1 MKKISL
7 YDFINQKKP
16 VSHIIFLLISLVMP
30 LIAGIRGKFDESG
43 YEFISAFILIFL
55 QLEVFIF
62 LGTKLFAN
70 LNFDRSPVEIT
81 RIVIIRFTVFMTG
94 CLFAAMILFIL
105 MLYVFT
111 FIRGAAISTVLPD
124 FINRSFHDWFRST
137 IKGLSGGALIFI
149 ILLWQASL
157 RREQKLRE
165 ENLIFQNE
173 TLKNQINPHFLFNSL
188 NTLSALISSRPETAE
203 KFLNK
208 LSAIYRYIL
217 ENSRKDRVP
226 LTTELNFI
234 SDYLELHKIRD
245 DDKIALTIDY
255 GNISEYS
262 IIPVSLQILIENC
275 VKHNIATRENRL
287 RISIS
292 IENDFVVVQNN
303 LQKMGT
309 RLMSTGTGLKNLA
322 ERVRLITGKTL
333 IVEESNSLFTVK
345 VPLLK

>member
-1 MKKISL
+1 MKKISF
-7 YDFINQKKP
+7 YDLMNQKKY
-16 VSHIIFLLISLVMP
+16 VSHLFFLLISLVMP
-30 LIAGIRGKFDESG
+30 LIAGLRGKFDN
-43 YEFISAFILIFL
+43 YDYISAFILIFL

-62 LGTKLFAN
+62 LGNKLFAN
-70 LNFDRSPVEIT
+70 LNFDRNPVEIT
-81 RIVIIRFTVFMTG
+81 RIVIIRFAVFMTG
-94 CLFAAMILFIL
+94 CLVAAMILYII

-111 FIRGAAISTVLPD
+111 LIRGQAISNVLPD
-124 FINRSFHDWFRST
+124 FVNKGFHDWFIST

-149 ILLWQASL
+149 ILLWQSSL

-188 NTLSALISSRPETAE
+188 NTLSSLIGSRPETAE

-234 SDYLELHKIRD
+234 SDYFELHRIRD
-245 DDKIALTIDY
+245 DDKIELTIDA
-255 GNISEYS
+255 GNASEYS

-275 VKHNIATRENRL
+275 IKHNMATRENRL
-287 RISIS
+287 RISITV
-292 IENDFVVVQNN
+292 ENDFIVVQNN

-309 RLMSTGTGLKNLA
+309 QLKSTGTGLKNLA

-333 IVEESNSLFTVK
+333 AVDESNSFFTVK